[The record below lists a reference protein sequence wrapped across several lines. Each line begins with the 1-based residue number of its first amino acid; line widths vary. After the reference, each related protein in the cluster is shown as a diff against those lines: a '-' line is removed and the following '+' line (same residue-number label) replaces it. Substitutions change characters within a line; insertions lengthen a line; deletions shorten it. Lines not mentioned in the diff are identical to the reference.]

1 MAIKKI
7 RLEQEDEGIPSTTL
21 REISSLKELNH
32 PNIIKLLEIIYKPL
46 HQKLFLVFEFLP
58 MDLRKYIRTK
68 QGDFE
73 TWEILIITKQIL
85 EALYHCHTW
94 RIFHR
99 DIKPQ
104 NILIDD
110 KTLLVKIADF
120 GLARV
125 FSVPLKALTHEIE
138 TLWYWAPEI
147 LLGLDE
153 YCLGVDTWPVGCIIG
168 EMLQKRP
175 LFRGDSEIDQI
186 FKIFQMFGTP
196 QGDSCHEL

>member
-1 MAIKKI
+1 
-7 RLEQEDEGIPSTTL
+7 
-21 REISSLKELNH
+21 
-32 PNIIKLLEIIYKPL
+32 
-46 HQKLFLVFEFLP
+46 
-58 MDLRKYIRTK
+58 MDLRKYIWTK
-68 QGDFE
+68 NGDFE
-73 TWEILIITKQIL
+73 TKEILIITKQIL
-85 EALYHCHTW
+85 EALYHCHSW

-110 KTLLVKIADF
+110 KTKLVKIADF

-138 TLWYWAPEI
+138 TLWYRAPEI
-147 LLGLDE
+147 LLGLEE

-175 LFRGDSEIDQI
+175 LFRGDSEVDQI
-186 FKIFQMFGTP
+186 FKIF
-196 QGDSCHEL
+196 